1 MNPIIRNSILA
12 GMMLAASAAY
22 AAEVVVDDF
31 TGTEP
36 GQNML
41 PGGGSWLADAD
52 TWPAIG
58 GSSKVRDPID
68 GTSDLVKGDAF
79 AGDNIVKAYT
89 EDGAITSKIYV
100 TADVSPAKKW
110 AYAGWIVDFIQ
121 PKPKAED
128 TAGGKHIYDLQSW
141 QKGNEVNV
149 GACDQMDLTIQF
161 DTDRLLW
168 IDLFSPQIERMDA
181 LAPQHGWRYTGTG
194 ALETKTF
201 KLHGVTG
208 PAQKWKDDAHKVFL
222 DQSTVSRIRFLY
234 EGMLKGVATASYD
247 TVPHV
252 LKTKKVAFSG
262 ANCKITENRYS
273 SLPIVLNGKSVRP
286 AMFSAINGNL
296 QFGNLASELNVTV
309 RNIAGNVVAEG
320 SVNGSHNSLNV
331 SALKNGVY
339 MVQAAGANFATTG
352 SFTVLK

>member
-1 MNPIIRNSILA
+1 MNPMLRNTILA
-12 GMMLAASAAY
+12 GMMLTASAAF
-22 AAEVVVDDF
+22 AAEVIVDDF
-31 TGTEP
+31 TGSEP
-36 GQNML
+36 GVNML
-41 PGGGSWLADAD
+41 PNGGSWLADAD

-58 GSSKVRDPID
+58 GSSKVVDPID

-89 EDGAITSKIYV
+89 EDGAITSRIFV
-100 TADVSPAKKW
+100 TKDVSPAKKW
-110 AYAGWIVDFIQ
+110 AYAGWILDFIQ

-149 GACDQMDLTIQF
+149 GSCDQMDLTLQF

-181 LAPQHGWRYTGTG
+181 LAPQNGWRYTGTG

-201 KLHGVTG
+201 KLHGLQG
-208 PAQKWKDDAHKVFL
+208 PGQKWKDDAHKPFF
-222 DQSTVSRIRFLY
+222 DQGTVSRIRFLY

-247 TVPHV
+247 SIPHV
-252 LKTKKVAFSG
+252 LKIKKVAFSG
-262 ANCKITENRYS
+262 AACKIVENRYS
-273 SLPIVLNGKSVRP
+273 SLPIVVNGKSARAANFAAV
-286 AMFSAINGNL
+286 NGAL
-296 QFGNLASELNVTV
+296 QFGNVDAKLDVTV
-309 RNIAGNVVAEG
+309 RNIAGNVVASG
-320 SVNGSHNSLNV
+320 SVNGAHASLDV
-331 SALKNGVY
+331 SSLKNGVY
-339 MVQAAGANFATTG
+339 MVQAAGANVTTTG